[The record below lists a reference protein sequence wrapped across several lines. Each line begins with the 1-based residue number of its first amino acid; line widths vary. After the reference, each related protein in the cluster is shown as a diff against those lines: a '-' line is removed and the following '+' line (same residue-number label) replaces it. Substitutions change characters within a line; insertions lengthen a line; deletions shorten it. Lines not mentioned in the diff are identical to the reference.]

1 MAHGSIQYK
10 VIIMGQSRN
19 EEILENILG
28 ETDILADPRSR
39 NESLLLQIYEQLQD
53 SKDLVATYEN
63 GTVTVKLR

>member
-10 VIIMGQSRN
+10 VIMMGQSRF

-28 ETDILADPRSR
+28 ETDDLEAPRSR
-39 NESLLLQIYEQLQD
+39 NEALLLQIYEMLQD